1 MNRIKRFTAAGFAAL
16 MILIST
22 VFVVA
27 WGQQTGPTATQSRSP
42 AAPER
47 LIDDFSGKDQ
57 LSVLGTKWALRT
69 DQTSGGAVAR
79 ASRPR
84 AEEKAQGQD
93 ALATKLEFVQQDGQ
107 ACLHLTGSVTSADR
121 GGFIAAQ
128 LALHPRGR
136 NFDAHGFAGLRL
148 RVKGNGESYAIRLRT
163 KDTRFATQ
171 YYEAALQTN
180 GQWQEVKLPFMQF
193 VPVLV
198 QAPLD
203 PAGLRTVAIVAAKKN
218 IEVDVS
224 VANLSLYRE
233 QTMYNELTPEEE
245 RVILYKGTE
254 RPFTGR
260 YNNFFENGVYTCKR
274 CGAELFESA
283 SKFRSECGWPSFDD
297 QIPGAVKWQPDAD
310 GMRTEILCA
319 NCGGHLG
326 HVFQGEQ
333 LTPKNTRYCVN
344 SISMDFLSADLRNA
358 RAAAKPK
365 TERAIFASGCFWGTE
380 YHMQRVPGVLATT
393 VGYIGGHVDRPT
405 YKQVCTDRTG
415 HAEAVEVIY
424 DPNRTSY
431 ETLARLFF
439 ETHDFTQLNRQ
450 GPDIGRQYRS
460 GVFYLNDEQKQIA
473 ENLVQVLRQKGYD
486 VKTEITAASTFWPA
500 EDYHQDYYNKTQKT
514 PYCHIYRRI
523 F

>member
-1 MNRIKRFTAAGFAAL
+1 MSRKKRFAAAGFASL
-16 MILIST
+16 TIFVST
-22 VFVVA
+22 LFVAA
-27 WGQQTGPTATQSRSP
+27 WGQQVGPTAPQSQSP
-42 AAPER
+42 ATPDR
-47 LIDDFSGKDQ
+47 LIDDFSGNDQ
-57 LSVLGTKWALRT
+57 ISALGTKWVLRT
-69 DQTSGGAVAR
+69 DQTSGSAVAR
-79 ASRPR
+79 ASRPP
-84 AEEKAQGQD
+84 AEKKAQGQD
-93 ALATKLEFVQQDGQ
+93 ALATKLEFVQKDEQV
-107 ACLHLTGSVTSADR
+107 CLHLTGSVASVDR
-121 GGFIAAQ
+121 GGLIAAQ
-128 LALHPRGR
+128 LGLDPRGR
-136 NFDAHGFAGLRL
+136 NFSVRGFAGLRL

-171 YYEAALQTN
+171 YYEAAFQTN
-180 GQWQEVKLPFMQF
+180 GQWQEVKAPFMQF

-203 PAGLRTVAIVAAKKN
+203 VTALRTVAIVAAGKN
-218 IEVDVS
+218 RDADVM
-224 VANLSLYRE
+224 VANLSFYRE
-233 QTMYNELTPEEE
+233 QSMYNQLSPEEE

-254 RPFTGR
+254 RPFSGKF
-260 YNNFFENGVYTCKR
+260 NNFFENGVYTCKR
-274 CGAELFESA
+274 CAAELFESS

-310 GMRTEILCA
+310 GMRTEIVCA

-326 HVFQGEQ
+326 HVFKGEQ

-344 SISMDFLSADLRNA
+344 SISMDFLSADQRNA
-358 RAAAKPK
+358 RAAAKAK

-393 VGYIGGHVDRPT
+393 VGYIGGHVDNPT

-415 HAEAVEVIY
+415 HAEAVEVVY
-424 DPNRTSY
+424 DPARTCY

-486 VKTEITAASTFWPA
+486 VKTEITPASTFWPA

>member
-1 MNRIKRFTAAGFAAL
+1 MNRKKRLTAAGFAAL

-27 WGQQTGPTATQSRSP
+27 WGQQAGPTATQSRSP

-136 NFDAHGFAGLRL
+136 NFDAHGFVGLRL

-180 GQWQEVKLPFMQF
+180 GQWQEVKLPFIRF

-198 QAPLD
+198 QSRAG
-203 PAGLRTVAIVAAKKN
+203 PAGLQPSPSSRRRTSSRCFGRQPVPLRADHVQRTDARARHSHLGPSGPSPAGTTTSSKTA
-218 IEVDVS
+218 S
-224 VANLSLYRE
+224 
-233 QTMYNELTPEEE
+233 TPASDA
-245 RVILYKGTE
+245 G
-254 RPFTGR
+254 PS
-260 YNNFFENGVYTCKR
+260 CS
-274 CGAELFESA
+274 ESA
-283 SKFRSECGWPSFDD
+283 SSSARMRLPSTIRFPAG
-297 QIPGAVKWQPDAD
+297 QVAERRRR
-310 GMRTEILCA
+310 MRT
-319 NCGGHLG
+319 
-326 HVFQGEQ
+326 
-333 LTPKNTRYCVN
+333 R
-344 SISMDFLSADLRNA
+344 SSAWLR
-358 RAAAKPK
+358 RA
-365 TERAIFASGCFWGTE
+365 WGTSS
-380 YHMQRVPGVLATT
+380 R
-393 VGYIGGHVDRPT
+393 
-405 YKQVCTDRTG
+405 
-415 HAEAVEVIY
+415 
-424 DPNRTSY
+424 
-431 ETLARLFF
+431 
-439 ETHDFTQLNRQ
+439 
-450 GPDIGRQYRS
+450 
-460 GVFYLNDEQKQIA
+460 
-473 ENLVQVLRQKGYD
+473 
-486 VKTEITAASTFWPA
+486 AS
-500 EDYHQDYYNKTQKT
+500 N
-514 PYCHIYRRI
+514 
-523 F
+523 